1 MVSSARPRLKVGQES
16 LVDSSNQVAAAQVPG
31 ILSSRD
37 SLDGNQV
44 RGILLKWGYG
54 GVGSSLPPP
63 CLWVCVCLRSG
74 FVHAWRWA
82 YSSHSPPL
90 LVFPAW
96 TSKAIPR
103 AFINALKVTLQSSKL
118 VCLENDHAHH
128 LPYVGGGRWKSHK
141 HIIYRIYLLKL
152 LLLSVRCLLMC
163 NPNKRF
169 PTVIR
174 TLKQY
179 KSTTYLVKHITLY
192 LLYKHSW
199 LLTLLLSNWTT

>member
-1 MVSSARPRLKVGQES
+1 M
-16 LVDSSNQVAAAQVPG
+16 
-31 ILSSRD
+31 
-37 SLDGNQV
+37 
-44 RGILLKWGYG
+44 
-54 GVGSSLPPP
+54 
-63 CLWVCVCLRSG
+63 
-74 FVHAWRWA
+74 
-82 YSSHSPPL
+82 
-90 LVFPAW
+90 FPNW
-96 TSKAIPR
+96 TSEAISR
-103 AFINALKVTLQSSKL
+103 AFIKPLKVTLQSSKL
-118 VCLENDHAHH
+118 VCLENHHAHH

-199 LLTLLLSNWTT
+199 LLTLLLSNWTTYHALIVQCCISKQMVSNCSNSQFTTELHVTNTRQMFVCSWTFDKLSKSSHKNSFTASI